1 MKIWMKV
8 IIILFLLGII
18 AGILG
23 YFFVYNKPHKDYEKA
38 KPDFILTAADLYKTF
53 TDDQEKAANIYN
65 GMVLQI
71 TGELGSKEDL
81 GEMVVLTFIFDD
93 GLFGPEGVRCTML
106 PQFHKS
112 SLSLEAGDA
121 VVIKGLCT
129 GFTGADVILDKCSII
144 K

>member
-1 MKIWMKV
+1 MKIWIKV
-8 IIILFLLGII
+8 IFILLLLGII

-23 YFFVYNKPHKDYEKA
+23 YFFVYNKPHKDVEKA
-38 KPDFILTAADLYKTF
+38 KPDFILTAAHLYKSF
-53 TDDQEKAANIYN
+53 TVDQEKAANIYN

-81 GEMVVLTFIFDD
+81 GEMVVLTYIFDE

-112 SLSLEAGDA
+112 SLSLKAGDT
-121 VVIKGLCT
+121 VVIKGLCK
-129 GFTGADVILDKCSII
+129 GFTGTDVILDKCSILQ
-144 K
+144 